1 MIDPRNSAVGPGRH
15 SRHPAVLFAVVLG
28 WGGTSIESRATDDF
42 EREVAPVLLS
52 RCVECHNPGER
63 SGGLDLTTRE
73 GLVAGGV
80 TGPVVEPGD
89 ADGSY
94 LLARVDDGEM
104 PHPEQG
110 QPRPLS
116 AEEVGQL
123 RRWIEAGA
131 GWPEGRTLDRFERT
145 TDSRAGRDWWSL
157 RPIERPG
164 IPAVRGLD
172 RVSTPV
178 DSFILE
184 RLEANG
190 WEPSPRADRR
200 TLIRRVS
207 VDLVG
212 LPPSFE
218 QVEAFAAD
226 DRPDA
231 YERLVDRLLAS
242 PHYGERWG
250 RHWLD
255 VARYAETSGYE
266 RDQLR
271 PDAWKYRDWVV
282 DAFND
287 DLPFDRFVL
296 EQLAG
301 DELPDRSERTAI
313 ATGFLRLGTWNDE
326 PNDPDE
332 YTYERL
338 EDLVHAS
345 STAFLGMTVKC
356 ARCHDHKFDPIR
368 QEDYYRVAAAFWAGF
383 VTPGPRE
390 LLGGPP
396 AEAIG
401 YEGVLGWTDRDRTPP
416 PFFLLRK
423 GDPGRPGPEV
433 GAGPPSMVEWLDRPF
448 RDPPEGARTSHR
460 RLQLAR
466 WIVDPANPLTAR
478 VWANR
483 IWQHHFGEGIV
494 RSPDNFGFT
503 GEPPTHP
510 ELLDWLAS
518 ELIEGGWST
527 KRLHRL
533 IVLSRTYQQASAPE
547 GRVACRDADPS
558 NRSWWRADRRRLD
571 AESLRDALLLAGGR
585 LERHRLGGPSFAP
598 EIAGEALEGLSM
610 KGGAYQASPAEEQR
624 RRSVYILAKRGLLH
638 PLMTTFDFMDTTLPC
653 GRRDVT
659 LVPPQALTLLNNAF
673 VHEQSTAAAR
683 GVLADDGGTE
693 GRIRGAWRRILAR
706 DPRDSEVEL
715 AREHLRRRRDRPD
728 GPDAE
733 LWAMASLCHVLMNTN
748 EFLYVD

>member
-1 MIDPRNSAVGPGRH
+1 MAGALAVALIWLVSSTEVGA
-15 SRHPAVLFAVVLG
+15 SNA
-28 WGGTSIESRATDDF
+28 F

-52 RCVECHNPGER
+52 RCVECHHAGEP

-73 GLVAGGV
+73 GLLAGGESG
-80 TGPVVEPGD
+80 TVVEPGD
-89 ADGSY
+89 AEGSY
-94 LLARVDDGEM
+94 LLARVVDGEM
-104 PHPEQG
+104 PPPEQG
-110 QPRPLS
+110 KPRPLGAS
-116 AEEVGQL
+116 EADRL

-131 GWPEGRTLDRFERT
+131 SWPEGRTLDRFERT

-157 RPIERPG
+157 RPIERPEV
-164 IPAVRGLD
+164 PEARRAD
-172 RVSTPV
+172 RVRTPV
-178 DSFILE
+178 DAFILAKLDE
-184 RLEANG
+184 RG

-200 TLIRRVS
+200 TLIRRVT
-207 VDLVG
+207 VDLTG
-212 LPPSFE
+212 LPPTFD
-218 QVEAFAAD
+218 QVQAFLDD

-231 YERLVDRLLAS
+231 YERLVEGLLAS

-271 PDAWKYRDWVV
+271 PNAWKYRDWVI

-301 DELPDRSERTAI
+301 DELPDRSGRSVI

-332 YTYERL
+332 YVYERL

-390 LLGGPP
+390 LLGGPTP
-396 AEAIG
+396 EALG
-401 YEGVLGWTDRDRTPP
+401 YEDVLGWTDRARTPP

-423 GDPGRPGPEV
+423 GDPTRPGPEV
-433 GAGPPSMVEWLDRPF
+433 GAGPPSMVEVLDRPF
-448 RDPPEGARTSHR
+448 REPPEGAETSHR

-466 WIVDPANPLTAR
+466 WMVDPANPLTAR

-494 RSPDNFGFT
+494 RSPDNFGYT

-510 ELLDWLAS
+510 ELLDWLAA

-533 IVLSRTYQQASAPE
+533 ILHSRTYQQASAPR
-547 GRVACRDADPS
+547 GREAYREEDPS
-558 NRSWWRADRRRLD
+558 NLLWWRSDRRRLD
-571 AESLRDALLLAGGR
+571 AESLRDALLSAGGR
-585 LERHRLGGPSFAP
+585 LDRHRLGGPSFAP
-598 EIAGEALEGLSM
+598 SIPDEALEGLSM
-610 KGGAYQASPAEEQR
+610 KGGAYQASPEAERR

-653 GRRDVT
+653 GQRDVT
-659 LVPPQALTLLNNAF
+659 LVPPQALALLNNEF
-673 VHEQSTAAAR
+673 VHEQSTAAA
-683 GVLADDGGTE
+683 GEILAVDDGDE
-693 GRIRGAWRRILAR
+693 GRIRRAWRRILAR
-706 DPRDSEVEL
+706 DPGDSEFEL
-715 AREHLRRRRDRPD
+715 ARSHLRRQRDRLD
-728 GPDAE
+728 GPGAE
-733 LWAMASLCHVLMNTN
+733 LRAMASLCHVLMNTN